1 MTGSRKQERDLDRRA
16 RARVRVLEHYL
27 KVTQNVSQTCRYF
40 GISRRAFYNWL
51 HRYREEGLLG
61 LRDRSSRPNLIRYQ
75 IPPEV
80 IALVCQIRRER
91 DYGAPRLS
99 LYLQRYHQVYVSPA
113 TIGKI
118 LRQHG
123 LRQRSWKGRRPP
135 KKLPPPRSPGECL
148 QVDVKFVPKR
158 LTGARQFYQF
168 TAIDEATRFRILRLY
183 DHNSTRSAIHFLD
196 EVRRLFPVALQ
207 RVQTDH
213 GPEFGWNFT
222 WHLKDVGIEHQ
233 RIPRGSPESNGKV
246 ERSHRTDSEEF
257 YRRIRPGPLRELAQA
272 LADWEREYNF
282 GRPHLALRGY
292 TPAETMTRE
301 LSQHPQPV
309 NDVP

>member
-1 MTGSRKQERDLDRRA
+1 MAGQVARERDLERRA
-16 RARVRVLEHYL
+16 RARLRVVEHYL
-27 KVTQNVSQTCRYF
+27 RVTRNVSQTCRYF

-51 HRYREEGLLG
+51 QRFRAEGLRG
-61 LRDRSSRPNLIRYQ
+61 LRDRSSRPNTIRYQ

-80 IALVCQIRRER
+80 IALICQIRRER

-99 LYLQRYHQVYVSPA
+99 LFLQRYHQVYVSPA

-118 LRQHG
+118 LRLHG

-135 KKLPPPRSPGECL
+135 RKTAIPRSPGECL

-158 LTGARQFYQF
+158 LTGSRQFYQF

-196 EVRRLFPVALQ
+196 EVRRVFPIALKQ
-207 RVQTDH
+207 VQTDH

-222 WHLKDVGIEHQ
+222 WHLRDVGIDHR
-233 RIPRGSPESNGKV
+233 RIPPACPESNGKV

-257 YRRIRPGPLRELAQA
+257 YRRIQPGPLQELARA

-282 GRPHLALRGY
+282 GRPHLALRGA
-292 TPAETMTRE
+292 TPAERLHQGLNGTPSTVKN
-301 LSQHPQPV
+301 LS
-309 NDVP
+309 